1 MEAYVL
7 EEYVDRGDGP
17 GRRWKRVGWLIAMA
31 VSFVV
36 VWLATGQLAGW
47 LHLPPLWGAALLQ
60 LSILVVFII
69 FAFADGDGMH
79 SFGLTNAWKGYDA
92 GIIVGV
98 IAVHVLGSLLTAQVL
113 EKMGLIKMDGTAAA
127 HLLKAFG
134 DYDAGTFLLIAL
146 LLAVMAGVGEE
157 LLFRGYLITRLEKLG
172 IGAWGSILISAL
184 IFGLVHWPG
193 YGLPLALSKAVWFGI
208 PTGIAFWYR
217 RNLGPL
223 IVAHALVDF
232 LGFTFAFVI
241 AKYAP
246 HLTGM

>member
-1 MEAYVL
+1 L
-7 EEYVDRGDGP
+7 EECVDRGDGP
-17 GRRWKRVGWLIAMA
+17 GRRWKRIGWLAGMA
-31 VSFVV
+31 LSFLVAWFAAGLV
-36 VWLATGQLAGW
+36 AGW
-47 LHLPPLWGAALLQ
+47 LQLPLLWGAAMTQLAILL
-60 LSILVVFII
+60 VFII
-69 FAFADGDGMH
+69 FAFADGDGMR
-79 SFGLTNAWKGYDA
+79 SFGLTSAWKGYDA

-98 IAVHVLGSLLTAQVL
+98 IAVHLLGSVLTAQVL
-113 EKMGLIKMDGTAAA
+113 VKMGLIKTEGTAAA
-127 HLLKAFG
+127 ALLKAFG
-134 DYDAGTFLLIAL
+134 AYDAGTFLLIAL
-146 LLAVMAGVGEE
+146 LLALMAGVGEE

-172 IGAWGSILISAL
+172 IGAWGSILLSAL

-223 IVAHALVDF
+223 VVAHALVDF
-232 LGFTFAFVI
+232 LGFTLAFVV